1 MTTPMKIITLV
12 VIPVVVLAIGLGIFL
27 AVSNGD
33 SGDDPVETLPPVED
47 STNPNESDTAN
58 TDTTEPTIPDIE
70 PDEPGSEDHKQETPG
85 DITIDVNQGE
95 ETEDSKDDPA
105 IKGEVV
111 IIPGVKGDDE

>member
-12 VIPVVVLAIGLGIFL
+12 VIPVVIFAVGLGIFL
-27 AVSNGD
+27 AVSND
-33 SGDDPVETLPPVED
+33 SGDTPDETLPPVED
-47 STNPNESDTAN
+47 TTNPNESETDN
-58 TDTTEPTIPDIE
+58 TDATEPIIPDIE
-70 PDEPGSEDHKQETPG
+70 PDESGSEDHKQETPG

>member
-1 MTTPMKIITLV
+1 MTNTMKIITLV
-12 VIPVVVLAIGLGIFL
+12 VIPILVLAIGLGIFL

-47 STNPNESDTAN
+47 TTNPNESDTDN
-58 TDTTEPTIPDIE
+58 TTPSIPDIE
-70 PDEPGSEDHKQETPG
+70 PDESGSEDHKQETPG
-85 DITIDVNQGE
+85 DITVDVNQGE

-111 IIPGVKGDDE
+111 IIPGVKGDEE

>member
-12 VIPVVVLAIGLGIFL
+12 VIPVVVLAVGLGIFL
-27 AVSNGD
+27 AVSND
-33 SGDDPVETLPPVED
+33 SGDNPDETLPPVED
-47 STNPNESDTAN
+47 NTNPNESETDN

-70 PDEPGSEDHKQETPG
+70 PNESESEDHKQETPG

>member
-1 MTTPMKIITLV
+1 MTNTMKIITLV
-12 VIPVVVLAIGLGIFL
+12 VIPILVLAIGLGIFL

-47 STNPNESDTAN
+47 TANPNESDTDN
-58 TDTTEPTIPDIE
+58 TTPSSPDIE

-85 DITIDVNQGE
+85 DITVDVNQGE

-105 IKGEVV
+105 IKGEVS
-111 IIPGVKGDDE
+111 IFPGVKGDDE

>member
-12 VIPVVVLAIGLGIFL
+12 VIPVVVLAVGLGIFL
-27 AVSNGD
+27 AVSND
-33 SGDDPVETLPPVED
+33 SGDNPDETLPPVED
-47 STNPNESDTAN
+47 TTNPNESETDN

-70 PDEPGSEDHKQETPG
+70 SDESESEDHKQETPS

>member
-1 MTTPMKIITLV
+1 MTTTMKIITLV
-12 VIPVVVLAIGLGIFL
+12 VIPILVLAIGLGIFL

-47 STNPNESDTAN
+47 TTNPNESETDN

-70 PDEPGSEDHKQETPG
+70 PNESESEDHKQETPG